1 MRALWFG
8 TYDRAHPRNAQ
19 AISALRGAGVEVTE
33 RNARVRQ
40 GRGPLAALRIVVAE
54 TKLMLPRRRAFDVV
68 VVGYPGHFDVPQAR
82 SLAGGKPLV
91 FLPRVSLVRELVER
105 RGRFRRRS
113 ITARVLEAVDA
124 RALKLADLVVA
135 DSDAAADVLARV
147 GDLPRERVATVFTGA
162 EERVF
167 DEEWTPVYPFGVL
180 HVAGAGTSLPTLFAA
195 AEVLPELPFR
205 VVGAKHSEG
214 PANVESAET
223 GYDDLGLAYA
233 HAGIAVAGLDAAPE
247 IPDAAF
253 QALATGTPLVTADT
267 PAARE
272 LLVDGE
278 TALLVQPGDPRA
290 LADALRRLAADR
302 ELLMR
307 LSANG
312 RRLYTERAS
321 EAVLGVQWRALLER
335 YTGIV

>member
-19 AISALRGAGVEVTE
+19 AISALRRAGVDVTE
-33 RNARVRQ
+33 RNARVRE
-40 GRGPLAALRIVVAE
+40 GGGPLAALRIAVAE
-54 TKLMLPRRRAFDVV
+54 TKLMVPRRRAFDVV

-82 SLAGGKPLV
+82 SLAGRKPLV

-113 ITARVLEAVDA
+113 IAARLLEVVDA
-124 RALKLADLVVA
+124 RALRLADLVVA
-135 DSDAAADVLARV
+135 DSDAAADVLASV
-147 GDLPRERVATVFTGA
+147 AELPRERVATVFTGA

-167 DEEWTPVYPFGVL
+167 GEEWTPVYPFGVL
-180 HVAGAGTSLPTLFAA
+180 HVAGPGTSLPTLFAA
-195 AEVLPELPFR
+195 AELVPELPFR
-205 VVGAKHSEG
+205 VVGASHSDA
-214 PANVESAET
+214 PANLEWTATDYE
-223 GYDDLGLAYA
+223 DLGLAYA
-233 HAGIAVAGLDAAPE
+233 HAGIAVGGLDAAPE

-272 LLVDGE
+272 LVVDGE
-278 TALLVQPGDPRA
+278 TAILVPPDDPRA
-290 LADALRRLAADR
+290 LADALRRLAGDR
-302 ELLMR
+302 ELLAR

-312 RRLYTERAS
+312 RRIYAERAS
-321 EAVLGVQWRALLER
+321 EAVLGAQWRILLER
-335 YTGIV
+335 QTGIV